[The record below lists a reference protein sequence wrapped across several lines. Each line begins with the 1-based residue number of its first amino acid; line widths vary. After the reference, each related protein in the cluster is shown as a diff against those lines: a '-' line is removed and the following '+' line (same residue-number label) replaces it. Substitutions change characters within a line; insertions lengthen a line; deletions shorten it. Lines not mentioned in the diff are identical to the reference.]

1 MNGTRSRL
9 FRWIALTGAV
19 AAAAVALGVPV
30 STLVLAGAVLACP
43 MMMMMMT
50 MHGGHG
56 SHGHEG
62 HGMGTEAGPASAPQ
76 GSDGRLSSRHHPAS

>member
-43 MMMMMMT
+43 MMMMT